1 MFVVHYNYIIIVIFL
16 VKNILKST
24 DASSG
29 TFIVIRVSL
38 ARLVSLILPR
48 RRTCIQSPPLEK
60 ILYATLMLLY
70 VIIIIIPVVFIKFLH
85 VHTHDS
91 NCMWKPLCLQLV

>member
-1 MFVVHYNYIIIVIFL
+1 MCYVCCPLQLYSVIFL

-48 RRTCIQSPPLEK
+48 RHIQSPPPRKK

-70 VIIIIIPVVFIKFLH
+70 VIIIIIPVVLIKFLH

>member
-1 MFVVHYNYIIIVIFL
+1 MCYVCCPLQLYSVIFL

-24 DASSG
+24 NASSG

-48 RRTCIQSPPLEK
+48 RRIQSLPPPLEK

-70 VIIIIIPVVFIKFLH
+70 VVILYQ
-85 VHTHDS
+85 
-91 NCMWKPLCLQLV
+91 LCS